1 MSASIQPQNPF
12 FCFWQT
18 IHYPIVWFDSQNKVA
33 TVTIAQR
40 GESVEDE
47 KEKKL
52 NIPPQSLFLADNNDS
67 PRSFR
72 FSFISTKV

>member
-1 MSASIQPQNPF
+1 MSSIQQHQNPF
-12 FCFWQT
+12 FRFWQT

-33 TVTIAQR
+33 VVIVQR
-40 GESVEDE
+40 EKSVNE
-47 KEKKL
+47 KGKKL

-72 FSFISTKV
+72 FSFISSKA